1 MKQIDDLKLA
11 YRRTFNTEDGAKVL
25 SDLKS
30 RFGYETTTFSDNP
43 YETAFNEGQRAAVL
57 LIVRMLTEEK
67 GKTMSE
73 EAIQDTGSQEVA
85 GGAEAAPVGFLD
97 SLPEDLRGEP
107 SLRTFTDPASLAK
120 SYVNAQR
127 MIGADKIAK
136 AW

>member
-57 LIVRMLTEEK
+57 LIVRMLTEEREK
-67 GKTMSE
+67 
-73 EAIQDTGSQEVA
+73 
-85 GGAEAAPVGFLD
+85 
-97 SLPEDLRGEP
+97 R
-107 SLRTFTDPASLAK
+107 
-120 SYVNAQR
+120 
-127 MIGADKIAK
+127 
-136 AW
+136 